1 MERRTTSR
9 GPVAHPLAIGPRTPS
24 RRRSRQSATDPRAP
38 AVEGGSTLVAV
49 EAVSPVS
56 DAGVFEV
63 SNGTAFSNDGTKVGA
78 GTLPLPPE
86 CRCFRGARWC

>member
-1 MERRTTSR
+1 
-9 GPVAHPLAIGPRTPS
+9 V
-24 RRRSRQSATDPRAP
+24 Q
-38 AVEGGSTLVAV
+38 GGSTLVAV